1 MHNLPT
7 ASPWPEPEPPQVE
20 DRVRV
25 DLVQSQY
32 QRTLLP
38 VAFGLLFSLLL
49 AWAVAPGVGWA
60 LAGGWAL
67 VKWLIAVAR
76 LINSRAFIAD
86 PQRAQRIELWNRRYY
101 GWMAADGASWGAI
114 GVIFVPSG
122 DALLDGL
129 LITSVAGVAAVAAFT
144 LIGNFRSGLT
154 FLSLTLLPTAVAHL
168 ASGTRGGYLASA
180 GLAIYFVVLVHESWR
195 GLKQVVELSRLRHHN
210 EWIAEQHRAALAA
223 AEQSS
228 AAKSRFL
235 ATVSHEIRTPLNG
248 ILGMAQLLQH
258 GEVPAPQAAQVD
270 VIARSARHLRLVIDD
285 ILDMSRIESG
295 RLSVDS
301 APFDLPACARE
312 VSDALLP
319 LARDKGLALQWHMA
333 PGLPRWWLGDAVR
346 VRQVLH
352 NLLGNALKFTAK
364 GFVRLEVGPRDGGVR
379 FQVCDSGPGVPPAA
393 RERIFEPFEQ
403 LDASA
408 SRRTDGTGLGLA
420 IARSLAQAMGGDVRC
435 TDGPSGGACFVFE
448 IAGTAC
454 AEPPAVQA
462 SVRPALPDSALAQVL
477 VVEDNP
483 VNALV
488 AREML
493 ANFGLQTAH
502 AASGEEALRLLD
514 QSGFAL
520 VLMDCQMPGL
530 DGFETT
536 RRWRAREAA
545 AGSPARLPIVAVTA
559 NAGAGDRQRCL
570 AAGMDDFLAKPFD
583 LAALQR
589 MVSAWIDG
597 APPRP
602 AHPVPSP

>member
-1 MHNLPT
+1 MTALLPSEPLPT
-7 ASPWPEPEPPQVE
+7 AEPPQVE

-25 DLVQSQY
+25 ELVQSQY

-38 VAFGLLFSLLL
+38 VSFGLVFSLLL
-49 AWAVAPGVGWA
+49 AWAVAPGVGW
-60 LAGGWAL
+60 LTAGGWAL
-67 VKWLIAVAR
+67 VKWLIALAR
-76 LINSRAFIAD
+76 LLNSRAFRRD
-86 PQRAQRIELWNRRYY
+86 PRRNERIEHWNARYY
-101 GWMAADGASWGAI
+101 LWMAADGASWGSI
-114 GVIFVPSG
+114 GVLFVPSG

-129 LITSVAGVAAVAAFT
+129 LISSVAGVAAVAAFT
-144 LIGNFRSGLT
+144 LIGNFRSGVT
-154 FLSLTLLPTAVAHL
+154 FLALTLLPTALVHL
-168 ASGTRGGYLASA
+168 GSGTRGGYLTST
-180 GLAIYFVVLVHESWR
+180 GLLLYFVVLVHESWR
-195 GLKQVVELSRLRHHN
+195 GLKQVAELSRLRHHN
-210 EWIAEQHRAALAA
+210 EWIAEQHRAALVQ

-248 ILGMAQLLQH
+248 ILGMAQLLQQ
-258 GEVPAPQAAQVD
+258 GPVPAAQAEQVD
-270 VIARSARHLRLVIDD
+270 VIARSARHLRLVIED

-295 RLSVDS
+295 RLNVDA

-319 LARDKGLALQWHMA
+319 LARDKGLALQVQVA

-352 NLLGNALKFTAK
+352 NLLGNALKFTPR
-364 GFVRLEVGPRDGGVR
+364 GFVRLQVSMHAGGVR
-379 FQVCDSGPGVPPAA
+379 FEVSDSGPGVPPAA

-408 SRRTDGTGLGLA
+408 SRRSDGTGLGLA

-435 TDGPSGGACFVFE
+435 VDAAEGGACFVFD
-448 IAGTAC
+448 IAGAAC
-454 AEPPAVQA
+454 AEPPAMQGSLQPRLPAGLQA
-462 SVRPALPDSALAQVL
+462 RVL

-493 ANFGLQTAH
+493 ANFGLQTTH
-502 AASGEEALRLLD
+502 AASGEEALELLA
-514 QSGFAL
+514 QTAFTL

-536 RRWRAREAA
+536 RRWRAQEVV
-545 AGSPARLPIVAVTA
+545 AGQVTRLPIVAVTA
-559 NAGAGDRQRCL
+559 NAGADDRQRCL

-583 LAALQR
+583 LATLQR
-589 MVSAWIDG
+589 TVAAWVAVAPT
-597 APPRP
+597 APPQP
-602 AHPVPSP
+602 TGSP

>member
-1 MHNLPT
+1 MSLQPRLM
-7 ASPWPEPEPPQVE
+7 PRPEPEPPQVE

-25 DLVQSQY
+25 DLVLSQY
-32 QRTLLP
+32 QRTQLP

-60 LAGGWAL
+60 TAGAWAL
-67 VKWLIAVAR
+67 VKWLVAAAR
-76 LINSRAFIAD
+76 LVNSQAFAAD
-86 PQRAQRIELWNRRYY
+86 ARRRDRIELWNTRYY
-101 GWMAADGASWGAI
+101 LYMAADGASWGAI

-129 LITSVAGVAAVAAFT
+129 LITSVGGVAAVAAFT
-144 LIGNFRSGLT
+144 LIGNFRSGVT
-154 FLSLTLLPTAVAHL
+154 FLSLTLLPTVGVHL
-168 ASGTRGGYLASA
+168 ASGTRGGYVASA
-180 GLAIYFVVLVHESWR
+180 GLLIYFVVLVHESWR

-210 EWIAEQHRAALAA
+210 EWIAEQHRAALVL

-258 GEVPAPQAAQVD
+258 EAVPAAQSAQVD

-295 RLSVDS
+295 RLSVDH
-301 APFDLPACARE
+301 APFDLQASARE

-319 LARDKGLALQWHMA
+319 LARDKGLSLQLQLA
-333 PGLPRWWLGDAVR
+333 PDLPRWWLGDAVR

-352 NLLGNALKFTAK
+352 NLLGNALKFTPS
-364 GFVRLEVGPRDGGVR
+364 GFVRLEVGLSEGRVR
-379 FQVCDSGPGVPPAA
+379 FEVSDSGPGVPAHA

-408 SRRTDGTGLGLA
+408 SRVSDGTGLGLA

-435 TDGPSGGACFVFE
+435 IDSRSGGACFVFE
-448 IAGTAC
+448 IAGAPCT
-454 AEPPAVQA
+454 EPPAMQSNVHPTLPEA
-462 SVRPALPDSALAQVL
+462 PAAQVL

-493 ANFGLQTAH
+493 ANFGLHTAH

-514 QSGFAL
+514 QETFAL

-536 RRWRAREAA
+536 RRWRATEAK
-545 AGSPARLPIVAVTA
+545 AGKVARLPIVAVTA
-559 NAGAGDRQRCL
+559 NAGAGDRQSCL

-583 LAALQR
+583 MATLQR
-589 MVSAWIDG
+589 TVAAWIDG
-597 APPRP
+597 GPAGQARP
-602 AHPVPSP
+602 AASP